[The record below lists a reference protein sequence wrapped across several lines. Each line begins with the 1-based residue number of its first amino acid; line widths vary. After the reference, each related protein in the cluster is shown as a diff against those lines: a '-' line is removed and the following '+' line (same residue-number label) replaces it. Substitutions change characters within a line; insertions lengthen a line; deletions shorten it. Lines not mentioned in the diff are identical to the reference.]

1 MLVDILAAQTD
12 VITAQ
17 QDLDALFENHAVDRA
32 EALMDKLE
40 AERNLE
46 TAINVKVNKEQG
58 RGDRSDL
65 ERAQGNYGVAQAK
78 LEEAE
83 RRYYLAADRPP
94 SDPGRAALMDQ
105 ITSAIQE
112 REQALAEL
120 NYYLL
125 GPDPLELDKSDAD
138 IAYYTAEL
146 EKAEE
151 DWRKLQDGPDPD
163 DVSLAEAKVSSAKL
177 KFESLQKDVEDIEMV
192 APFDG
197 TVVVNNLKEG
207 EMVKSGDVMV
217 KLADLTKWRV
227 ETTDLTE
234 LDIVDI
240 RKGSSVKVTFDALPD
255 LEIPG
260 LITEVKQLG
269 VNLQGDITYT
279 VKIDLLEQSDCL
291 RWNMTAT
298 VIFE

>member
-1 MLVDILAAQTD
+1 

-17 QDLDALFENHAVDRA
+17 QDLNEIFENLAVDQA

-58 RGDRSDL
+58 RGDRSDI
-65 ERAQGNYGVAQAK
+65 ERAQGNYGVAQAN

-94 SDPGRAALMDQ
+94 SDPGRAALLDQ
-105 ITSAIQE
+105 ITAAIQS

-125 GPDPLELDKSDAD
+125 GPDPLELEKSDAD

-146 EKAEE
+146 AKTEEKWLE
-151 DWRKLQDGPDPD
+151 LQDGPAQD
-163 DVSLAEAKVSSAKL
+163 DVSLAEAKLSSAKL
-177 KFESLQKDVEDIEMV
+177 KLESLQKDMKDVELV

-197 TVVVNNLKEG
+197 TLVVNNLEKG

-217 KLADLTKWRV
+217 KMADLTKWRV

-234 LDIVDI
+234 LDIVGI
-240 RKGSSVKVTFDALPD
+240 RSGSKIRVTFDALPD

-260 LITEVKQLG
+260 TVTEVKQIG
-269 VNLQGDITYT
+269 VNQQGDITYT
-279 VKIDLLEQSDCL
+279 VKIDLLEQSDRL
-291 RWNMTAT
+291 LWNMTAT